1 MVVHHRLTSHHWLH
15 YTSYFSIWHQST
27 KHLQRKKNNM
37 SWLFTSLVQWQ
48 SVHQLHAIVLKAVQC
63 ILLISQ
69 HDHHSPH
76 KQMMQPR
83 KKKTATYASNQTCY
97 SHPPSAPPS
106 CPWGSSSRNL
116 KIIKIHT
123 HTQKHNHKLLAPKA
137 IHPNRSKK
145 GGWDSLF
152 LDPSEKSLRNCGFA
166 RMDLQSVPAFTA
178 AGLPSAAVRYPRTN
192 PNPSPPPSPPWSDGS
207 GDDGGGGDL
216 VVPPSPPREKP

>member
-1 MVVHHRLTSHHWLH
+1 MTISTPVTCYCIKSCAVHSINFTTWSP
-15 YTSYFSIWHQST
+15 FSTQT
-27 KHLQRKKNNM
+27 NDA
-37 SWLFTSLVQWQ
+37 TE
-48 SVHQLHAIVLKAVQC
+48 
-63 ILLISQ
+63 
-69 HDHHSPH
+69 
-76 KQMMQPR
+76 